1 MCTCTQ
7 LTVVV
12 VVLRRDRHFYSSGLP
27 CRLELAG
34 LGSAVLIVRSIAP
47 KPQPAAYT
55 RGQQNQDTMNAGRN
69 CGGVEARAAYRAGR
83 PGHLS
88 GPSDHRRR
96 QSRTPARA
104 RSWSPMRPPQFIPTV
119 RLSLKKRS
127 TGHPSSGILKLRR
140 KHPYC
145 ARPRQPRATHTRTPP
160 PETLRPHQR
169 INSLGVHWAR
179 GASGA
184 HLRVASPLT
193 RFEEC
198 THCWPCSWH

>member
-127 TGHPSSGILKLRR
+127 TGHPARSSGILKLEITVR
-140 KHPYC
+140 
-145 ARPRQPRATHTRTPP
+145 ARANPAPHTHTHTAARKTAAASTHQLSRRT
-160 PETLRPHQR
+160 
-169 INSLGVHWAR
+169 LGARCER
-179 GASGA
+179 GAFAGR
-184 HLRVASPLT
+184 LASDP
-193 RFEEC
+193 F
-198 THCWPCSWH
+198 